1 MKKTTIVHVLA
12 NGRKVK
18 SVEGMI
24 VPADNAAYEVIIR
37 TSKRKE
43 VKTA

>member
-1 MKKTTIVHVLA
+1 MKKPIIVHVLA
-12 NGRKVK
+12 NGIRVK

-24 VPADNAAYEVIIR
+24 VPADNAVYEVIIR
-37 TSKRKE
+37 SSKRNE